1 MWLARMR
8 ERYLLLYACAWGRAG
23 DCDKNWGIVS
33 GQQTERR
40 LVVSNQFNKRELK
53 LIERALQYML
63 SNLDDYN
70 EVMEPDVESEDVL
83 SKLIDKVDGFRKVV

>member
-1 MWLARMR
+1 MS
-8 ERYLLLYACAWGRAG
+8 
-23 DCDKNWGIVS
+23 KP
-33 GQQTERR
+33 
-40 LVVSNQFNKRELK
+40 FNKRELK

-63 SNLDDYN
+63 ANIDDYN